1 MARCKPDQNQY
12 CYGDDLSTV
21 KIGLCV
27 SGFELLVDIFI
38 PDEHCQKEKRRKVSV
53 DDQKKTPAAEKMMK
67 ELLPFVQKALDA
79 IDPEFGEILIHQI
92 FNCVYGREDQ
102 LDIKTRELCTVAML
116 TVLGRLDDLKTHIRV
131 AFNLGWSAPEIKEIL
146 LLCAIPGGW
155 PASFDGLR
163 ILDAHC
169 KDAGTVLEPPLA
181 IRPGYEETNWVLA
194 GRANGTRFLGKD
206 IFDNLVSEISSE
218 GDDFRDFIIST
229 VYGKLLSRNVL
240 DERTRYLCMIAA
252 FAALKSGEH
261 LVGFISGSLKNGV
274 DPGEIRE
281 VLLYC
286 CIYAGQEAM
295 LQAMKIYRQ
304 CIKG

>member
-1 MARCKPDQNQY
+1 MWM
-12 CYGDDLSTV
+12 
-21 KIGLCV
+21 
-27 SGFELLVDIFI
+27 DIFI
-38 PDEHCQKEKRRKVSV
+38 PDGHCQKEKRGKAIV

-67 ELLPFVQKALDA
+67 ELLPFVQTALDA

-92 FNCVYGREDQ
+92 FNRVYGREDH

-116 TVLGRLDDLKTHIRV
+116 TVLGRLDDLKTHLRV
-131 AFNLGWSAPEIKEIL
+131 ASNLGWRITEIREIL

-163 ILDAHC
+163 ILESHC
-169 KDAGTVLEPPLA
+169 KDTGTALEPPQA
-181 IRPGYEETNWVLA
+181 MRPGYQETDWVLA
-194 GRANGTRFLGKD
+194 GREQGGMRLGAAG
-206 IFDNLVSEISSE
+206 FENLVSQICPDP
-218 GDDFRDFIIST
+218 DDFRDFIVST
-229 VYGKLLSRNVL
+229 VYGKLLTRNVL

-261 LVGFISGSLKNGV
+261 LRCFISGSLENGL

-286 CIYAGQEAM
+286 CIYAGQEAT
-295 LQAMKIYRQ
+295 LQAMNIYRQ
-304 CIKG
+304 CIKT

>member
-1 MARCKPDQNQY
+1 MDN
-12 CYGDDLSTV
+12 
-21 KIGLCV
+21 
-27 SGFELLVDIFI
+27 
-38 PDEHCQKEKRRKVSV
+38 
-53 DDQKKTPAAEKMMK
+53 QKKTPAAEKMMK
-67 ELLPFVQKALDA
+67 ELLPFVQTALDA
-79 IDPEFGEILIHQI
+79 IDPEFGEILIDQI
-92 FNCVYGREDQ
+92 FNRVYGREDQ

-116 TVLGRLDDLKTHIRV
+116 TVLGRLDDLKTHLRV
-131 AFNLGWSAPEIKEIL
+131 ASNLGWRITEIREIL

-169 KDAGTVLEPPLA
+169 KDTGTALEPPQAL
-181 IRPGYEETNWVLA
+181 RPGYQETEWVPA
-194 GRANGTRFLGKD
+194 GRTNGAKLLGKGV
-206 IFDNLVSEISSE
+206 FEELISQISFE

-252 FAALKSGEH
+252 FAALKSREH
-261 LVGFISGSLKNGV
+261 LAGFISGSLENGV

-304 CIKG
+304 CIKT